1 MNSFCVYGLS
11 TGIIKEGDD
20 LVSII
25 LEKCVSAYIGEL
37 QDRDIIVIAESALAT
52 AEGAVVDL
60 STVAPSTEAIKF
72 AEQYSIDPRIAE
84 VTIRESDTIV
94 GGIPGFLL
102 CMKNGTL
109 LPNAGIDGSNA
120 PPGKVVLLP
129 KDADTSAE
137 NIRIEVLRRTKKNI
151 GVIIADSRT
160 HAMRLGC
167 SGVAIGCSGIPGVID
182 ERGRVDLF
190 GRTLEVTERAV
201 GDCIA
206 SACELVMGECDECT
220 PVALVRGFEFEITE
234 EKGVK
239 GIDASECLFMG
250 AALHADPSLFNR
262 ENKTR

>member
-1 MNSFCVYGLS
+1 MNSFCVYGLD
-11 TGIIKEGDD
+11 TRIIKEGDD
-20 LVSII
+20 IVSII
-25 LEKCVSAYIGEL
+25 LDKFGTEPLGEI
-37 QDRDIIVIAESALAT
+37 QEMDIIVIAESALAT

-60 STVAPSTEAIKF
+60 NTVVPSEDAKKF
-72 AEQYSIDPRIAE
+72 AEEYSMDPRVAE

-129 KDADTSAE
+129 SDADGSAE
-137 NIRIEVLRRTKKNI
+137 RIRREIFRRTGKHV
-151 GVIIADSRT
+151 GVIVADSRT

-167 SGVAIGCSGIPGVID
+167 SGVAIGCSGIDAVVD
-182 ERGRVDLF
+182 ERGRTDLF

-201 GDCIA
+201 GDCIS
-206 SACELVMGECDECT
+206 SACELVMGECDECM
-220 PVALVRGFEFEITE
+220 PFAVVRGIKFDITE
-234 EKGVK
+234 NRGVK

-250 AALHADPSLFNR
+250 AALHADPALFDR
-262 ENKTR
+262 ENKT

>member
-1 MNSFCVYGLS
+1 MNSFCVFGLD
-11 TGIIKEGDD
+11 TRIIKEGDD
-20 LVSII
+20 IVSII
-25 LEKCVSAYIGEL
+25 LEKFGAPPLGLVKD
-37 QDRDIIVIAESALAT
+37 QDIIVIAESALAT

-60 STVAPSTEAIKF
+60 NMVVPSDEAKKF
-72 AEQYSIDPRIAE
+72 AELYSIDPRVAE
-84 VTIRESDTIV
+84 VTIRESDAIV

-102 CMKNGTL
+102 SMKNGTL

-129 KDADTSAE
+129 RDADTSAE
-137 NIRIEVLRRTKKNI
+137 KIRKEIFRRTGKKV
-151 GVIIADSRT
+151 GVIVADSRT

-167 SGVAIGCSGIPGVID
+167 SGVAIGCSGIDAVVD
-182 ERGRVDLF
+182 ERGRTDLF

-220 PVALVRGFEFEITE
+220 PAAIVRGIEFEITE
-234 EKGVK
+234 NKGVM

-250 AALHADPSLFNR
+250 AALHADPALFNR
-262 ENKTR
+262 EKET